1 MVMSGID
8 QFGEFIRIVY
18 AMPTEARKALL
29 ALMEWKA
36 AK

>member
-1 MVMSGID
+1 ML
-8 QFGEFIRIVY
+8 IRIVY